1 MINKLKE
8 KLQTL
13 GGKIN
18 ENNYKEQIIK
28 ICSICIIIIAVVL
41 FAKSC
46 IGPKSE
52 PGDSS
57 KVRESI
63 RNSKRLN
70 SDVIHNLEDAN
81 RSLNEAYESNSRA
94 FYGIERI
101 EEYQSATGRE
111 LSEARDRI
119 NNSQELVE
127 RLQTSIRSSQDS
139 VRSTTNNLESTQGRV
154 DKIEQ
159 LNRERHELQSAS
171 SKSISRSEE
180 YLDGA
185 KDTARE
191 LEEVIRRSNDELKAI
206 KESIGH
212 SGE

>member
-1 MINKLKE
+1 MIKYLKE

-18 ENNYKEQIIK
+18 ENNYKEYIIK
-28 ICSICIIIIAVVL
+28 ICSICIIIVAIVL

-46 IGPKSE
+46 FGPKSE
-52 PGDSS
+52 PGDSG

-63 RNSKRLN
+63 RHSKELN
-70 SDVIHNLEDAN
+70 RNVIRNLEDAN
-81 RSLNEAYESNSRA
+81 RSLDEAYKSNSRA
-94 FYGIERI
+94 LYGIERI
-101 EEYQSATGRE
+101 EEYQSATSRE

-119 NNSQELVE
+119 NNSQELIE
-127 RLQTSIRSSQDS
+127 RLQTSIGSSQDS
-139 VRSTTNNLESTQGRV
+139 VQSARNNLESTQGRIET
-154 DKIEQ
+154 IEQ